1 MDRLA
6 HLLEQFALRARV
18 FHSGLICGS
27 ELFDSA
33 DGSGH
38 LHVLRAGVIE
48 LQDSRGDCLQRLDRP
63 SLAFYPRPLAHR
75 LATLPGESAELVCA
89 SVSFGQSGAD
99 PLSAALPNP
108 LVLALDEAPALAGLL
123 QLLFDEAFAQRCG
136 RSAALDRLSE
146 LLVLHLLRIA
156 MSSGGP
162 RMGVLAG
169 LADPRLAKALVAM
182 HAQPAEAWTLQ
193 RLAERAGMSRA
204 RFALHFQQVVGQ
216 TPMDYLA
223 GWRMGLAMAE
233 LRRGRPVG
241 QVAQQVGY
249 GSASALARV
258 FSARVGV
265 SPLAWLRAET
275 LAAAD
280 A

>member
-48 LQDSRGDCLQRLDRP
+48 LQDSRGECLQRLDRP

-108 LVLALDEAPALAGLL
+108 LVLALDEAPALAGVL

-156 MSSGGP
+156 MSSGGASV
-162 RMGVLAG
+162 GVLAG

-193 RLAERAGMSRA
+193 QLAERAGMSRA
-204 RFALHFQQVVGQ
+204 RFALHFQQVLGQ

-223 GWRMGLAMAE
+223 GWRMGLAIAE

-275 LAAAD
+275 LASAD